1 MTSTEVGT
9 KAHAEPPLVVSIGEA
24 ARMLGVSHGT
34 IHRMAR
40 DGELLGVF
48 MAGNAWRVPVSVI
61 EDYQR
66 AHRYGAPIPERLVR
80 SAAHARS
87 RHRGGGHRRRT
98 EPGTVSI
105 PLTRALRL
113 VVSQALREAM
123 ANGAAEPVVRAARRS
138 GWDEH
143 GAMGIR
149 LHLLGE
155 EEAVAVHAVLLLS
168 LDRIEREG
176 RRAQLEAAMR
186 LVRAIEAHIPAGERA
201 LTRTDAPTQE
211 HTDQP

>member
-1 MTSTEVGT
+1 MTAATHQVSTQ
-9 KAHAEPPLVVSIGEA
+9 PPLVVTLGEA

-48 MAGNAWRVPVSVI
+48 MAGRAWRVPVSVI

-66 AHRYGAPIPERLVR
+66 AHRYGAPIPAEVAR

-87 RHRGGGHRRRT
+87 RHRGGGRRGQDA

-105 PLTRALRL
+105 PLTRTLRL
-113 VVSQALREAM
+113 VVSQALREAV
-123 ANGAAEPVVRAARRS
+123 AQGAGDPVVRAARRS

-149 LHLLGE
+149 LRLVGQ

-201 LTRTDAPTQE
+201 LTRTDAPAKESDTQ
-211 HTDQP
+211 P